1 LDGSDADAAHETTG
15 IGHDENM
22 PRPEV
27 PDMVRRMAAGISHD
41 FNNILMVIKGY
52 ADLLANDPEVTDRTR
67 DHLGIVL
74 SATEQAAQ
82 LVSRLMAFSRQQVLD
97 RTVCC
102 LNVIV
107 DSVLERHRELP
118 INHVRL
124 DVELD
129 QSLPPLYGDPEL
141 IAEAIS
147 CIVINAFEAM
157 PTGGTIRV
165 RTALKQ
171 APSPV
176 DGQTGGAFLNVSIRD
191 DGKGIAPA
199 VLDRIFDPYFTT
211 RRTGRGTGLGLA
223 AANGIVLQHRGWIEV
238 ESESG
243 RGSIFNIWLPTGE
256 SEELRMKTDERNK

>member
-1 LDGSDADAAHETTG
+1 
-15 IGHDENM
+15 
-22 PRPEV
+22 
-27 PDMVRRMAAGISHD
+27 MVRRMAAGISHD

-118 INHVRL
+118 INHVKL

-141 IAEAIS
+141 IAEAR
-147 CIVINAFEAM
+147 ADAEAM
-157 PTGGTIRV
+157 SLDPDYIEDLMRV
-165 RTALKQ
+165 ILKHSKQ
-171 APSPV
+171 AQERTTKSPPFKG
-176 DGQTGGAFLNVSIRD
+176 DGRA
-191 DGKGIAPA
+191 
-199 VLDRIFDPYFTT
+199 
-211 RRTGRGTGLGLA
+211 
-223 AANGIVLQHRGWIEV
+223 
-238 ESESG
+238 
-243 RGSIFNIWLPTGE
+243 
-256 SEELRMKTDERNK
+256 